1 MTGIRFEMLSIMQTL
16 HAVGLMPDDVYE
28 AERARLVA
36 LIEDQ
41 NWRANPLDFDKWMD
55 KSGFGLPDARDMI
68 DEQDH
73 RRFKT
78 KDGASFDWRVL
89 IADLLK
95 SALNIDDFNANSGS
109 VIEQEILHLGV
120 SAPTYFGR
128 RTIASHLLSRE
139 STFTGWVRRIDDDCG
154 SLGDLRSEVTQLRE
168 EVRHLR
174 SELSRNRKLK
184 PEAAKNLSSNAA
196 EIAELQDELARC
208 HMNAIRL
215 EGAGQH
221 FVAGDWRG
229 KAAAL
234 ESKLRALGA

>member
-1 MTGIRFEMLSIMQTL
+1 MRAIRFEMLSIMQTL

-28 AERARLVA
+28 AERGRLVA

-55 KSGFGLPDARDMI
+55 RSGLGLPDARDMI
-68 DEQDH
+68 DEQEH

-95 SALNIDDFNANSGS
+95 SASEIDDLNADSGS

-120 SAPTYFGR
+120 SAPAYFGR
-128 RTIASHLLSRE
+128 RTIVSHLLSQE
-139 STFTGWVRRIDDDCG
+139 GNFTGWVRRIDGDCG
-154 SLGDLRSEVTQLRE
+154 SLSGLRNEVAELRE
-168 EVRHLR
+168 EVRRLR
-174 SELSRNRKLK
+174 SELSRRS
-184 PEAAKNLSSNAA
+184 ASGMQATIRSVSNSA
-196 EIAELQDELARC
+196 EIADLQRELTNC
-208 HMNAIRL
+208 YTNAAMKEA
-215 EGAGQH
+215 EGKGYFAGQ
-221 FVAGDWRG
+221 WRG